1 MNSAIVTENNYP
13 FLLLNSTLFLT
24 IGLVVS
30 ITTRALGALPV
41 FVLFWRKA
49 HNLLKM

>member
-1 MNSAIVTENNYP
+1 MDSAIAAENNYP

-30 ITTRALGALPV
+30 ITRALGALPV